1 MKKRM
6 IAAGLAALLALSL
19 CACGRG
25 DADDVVVTLGE
36 SSIYTPGEIL
46 AAMDEVCA
54 FFEKEFDGCTLT
66 ALAYDETRT
75 LRESGDGE
83 EILVLLGTFDT
94 GPSGGDGSLTP
105 NNTYTKYQWF
115 LTRSPKGG
123 WELTDW
129 GYG

>member
-1 MKKRM
+1 MKKRL
-6 IAAGLAALLALSL
+6 ILAGVTALLALFL

-25 DADDVVVTLGE
+25 NADDVVITLGE
-36 SSIYTPGEIL
+36 SSLYTPKEIL
-46 AAMDEVCA
+46 EAMDEVCD

-66 ALAYDETRT
+66 ALAYDETRS

-83 EILVLLGTFDT
+83 ETMVLLATFDT
-94 GPSGGDGSLTP
+94 GPSGGDGSLNP
-105 NNTYTKYQWF
+105 NDTYTKYQWF
-115 LTRSPKGG
+115 LSRSPKGG